1 MNTAGI
7 TTLGSKAKP
16 AAEAI
21 ARTCERYGFGCQF
34 GHAGKHPYAEITWN
48 RQSRKV
54 YFSGTPTD
62 RRATHNVI
70 TDVKKAARSLGWEPT
85 NDNQETKMQIVKTMA
100 DLPRLAERSFAPEI
114 PAAWRGKSIRGRA
127 TSSDLQAA
135 LKKRNAW
142 IMEQSAAGVRH
153 ADILEDLRRA
163 GWDIQ
168 SAGAIDMVVFKGKGG
183 TYPSQTKPALPKPA
197 NPSKTDPGP
206 IRVEMQHQSPEGMD
220 ALVFAIA
227 QAIAPLIR
235 DQLAQQSKAIEALK
249 AKADKWDAISGL
261 VREA

>member
-7 TTLGSKAKP
+7 SNINSKAKP

-54 YFSGTPTD
+54 YFSGTPRD

-70 TDVKKAARSLGWEPT
+70 MDVKKAARSLGWEPT
-85 NDNQETKMQIVKTMA
+85 NDNQETEMQIVKTMA
-100 DLPRLAERSFAPEI
+100 DLPRLAERSSAPEI
-114 PAAWRGKSIRGRA
+114 PANWRGKSIRGRA
-127 TSSDLQAA
+127 SSADLQEA
-135 LKKRNAW
+135 LSKRNTW

-153 ADILEDLRRA
+153 WDILEDLRRA

-183 TYPSQTKPALPKPA
+183 TYPSQNKAPLPKPTNA
-197 NPSKTDPGP
+197 TKTDMGP
-206 IRVEMQHQSPEGMD
+206 EFVIQYQSPEGTD
-220 ALVFAIA
+220 PLVYAIA

-235 DQLAQQSKAIEALK
+235 DQLAQQAKSMETLK
-249 AKADKWDAISGL
+249 AKADKWDAIAGL
-261 VREA
+261 VRDDA